1 MRDSK
6 IGGLYR
12 QSIPDRVKTL
22 VEHGILQENDG
33 AALLAGKT
41 VLSVAQADRMT
52 ENVVGVFGLPLGVA
66 PNFLVNERDHVV
78 PMVVEEPS
86 IIAGVSG
93 AAKLI
98 RMGGGFTVG
107 TDDSL
112 LIGQIQ
118 MHDVGDPAE
127 VMRKLDRKKPE
138 LQEQANAIQPNLVER
153 GGGTKGIEVFQ
164 YSLPDGE
171 AIVVLHLLVD
181 TCDAMGANAV
191 NTICER
197 LAPEIQRIAGG
208 SIGLR
213 ILSNLVDRAMVSAR
227 ARIPLSALAE
237 DQQAAIEIRD
247 GIVRA
252 NQFALVDPYR
262 AATHNKGIMN
272 GIDALAIATGNDW
285 RAIEAGAHAYAARDG
300 QYKSLTDWSVDDNG
314 DLVGILTLP
323 LKPGTVG
330 GSLQS
335 NPGANVGLALSGV
348 ETAAELAELMA
359 ATGLAQN
366 FAALRAL
373 TTDGIQKGHMA
384 LHARSVATSAG
395 VPDEV
400 FDDVVKALVESD
412 EVKIWKAKELL
423 AEIQTRRSNNQPLAG
438 KEKARGSAAGKVIL
452 VGEHAVVYG
461 YHALALP
468 IEAAVVAAICENSS
482 RMHLVAPDWGIS
494 ESWVAGAGQG
504 AAAAVVDLIIAEL
517 GGTKRNFSIEIA
529 SRVPLGMGL
538 GSSASFAV
546 AVTRAMAKQLQ
557 LELDNDAVNGIAL
570 KCEEITHGTPSG
582 VDNYL
587 ATFANP
593 ILFKVGSANRPEPVE
608 FSEKPPLVI
617 AVSGAYGNTKAQVAG
632 VRRRYEANEAQ
643 YTKIFQNID
652 DLAIT
657 SAAALAAGNYE
668 ALGAAMNISHGLLN
682 AIGVSTPELEN
693 MVAMAREAGA
703 LGAKLTGAGGG
714 GSIVALCPG
723 KVGEV
728 SRTLADAGYQ
738 IVSISEQ

>member
-1 MRDSK
+1 MRNSK
-6 IGGLYR
+6 ISGLYR
-12 QSIPDRVKTL
+12 QSIPDRIKTL
-22 VEHGILQENDG
+22 VDNGILKERDG
-33 AALLAGKT
+33 AKLLVGTT

-66 PNFLVNERDHVV
+66 PNFLVNNRDHVV

-98 RMGGGFTVG
+98 RTGGGFTVA
-107 TDDSL
+107 TDDSFL
-112 LIGQIQ
+112 VGQIQ
-118 MHDVGDPAE
+118 MHDVDDPAAFIG
-127 VMRKLDRKKPE
+127 KLDRAKAE
-138 LQEQANAIQPNLVER
+138 LQELANAIQPNLVKR

-164 YSLPDGE
+164 HSLSNGE
-171 AIVVLHLLVD
+171 IIVVLHLLVD
-181 TCDAMGANAV
+181 TCDAMGANVV

-213 ILSNLVDRAMVSAR
+213 ILSNLADRAMVSAR
-227 ARIPLSALAE
+227 ARVPLLELAE
-237 DQQAAIEIRD
+237 DAQAAAEIRD

-252 NQFALVDPYR
+252 NQFALADPYR

-314 DLVGILTLP
+314 DLVGTLTLP

-335 NPGANVGLALSGV
+335 NPGAHVGLALSGV
-348 ETAAELAELMA
+348 ETASELAELMA

-366 FAALRAL
+366 LAALRAL
-373 TTDGIQKGHMA
+373 TTSGIQKGHMA
-384 LHARSVATSAG
+384 LHARSVATSADI
-395 VPDEV
+395 PNEY
-400 FDDVVKALVESD
+400 FDDIVTALIKSG

-423 AEIQTRRSNNQPLAG
+423 TEF
-438 KEKARGSAAGKVIL
+438 KARRPSNQTMAAAETARGCAAGKVIL
-452 VGEHAVVYG
+452 LGEHAVVYG
-461 YHALALP
+461 RHALALP
-468 IEAAVVAAICENSS
+468 IEEAVVATVCDNSS
-482 RMHLVAPDWGIS
+482 QMWLAAPDWGIS
-494 ESWVAGAGQG
+494 ENWRAGDADRSG
-504 AAAAVVDLIIAEL
+504 AAAVVNLIVAEL
-517 GGTKRNFSIEIA
+517 DATERNFSIEIA

-546 AVTRAMAKQLQ
+546 AVIRAMANFMR
-557 LELDNDAVNGIAL
+557 LELDNDEVNRIAL

-587 ATFANP
+587 ATFARP
-593 ILFKVGSANRPEPVE
+593 ILFKAGGERSPEQINLTDI
-608 FSEKPPLVI
+608 PPLVI
-617 AVSGAYGNTKAQVAG
+617 AASGVYGNTKNLIDG
-632 VRRRYEANEAQ
+632 VRQRYEVNEAQ
-643 YTKIFQNID
+643 YAALFNNID
-652 DLAIT
+652 ELTLMGAT
-657 SAAALAAGNYE
+657 ALAEGNYE
-668 ALGAAMNISHGLLN
+668 KLGSAMNICHGLLN

-693 MVAMAREAGA
+693 MVAMVRDAGA

-723 KVGEV
+723 KVDEV
-728 SRTLADAGYQ
+728 SRTLDGAGYQ
-738 IVSISEQ
+738 IVSISE